1 MDSKANQLVVDLYR
15 AGREVPFANFQEWAL
30 TQMHEV
36 LDFDAAWWG
45 RGANKPLM
53 VHQVHLHRCAPTL
66 VDDYAPWIEVDFFR
80 EAVCAQPGTTISVS
94 DLMSRK
100 KLEATAI
107 YREFGAKHRVEWS
120 LGTVLIE
127 PLSSLNEFI
136 TVWRKDAERPF
147 SEAERAIKQFLMPHL
162 AESYRNCRLLHLLE
176 NGRRESASC
185 WALCNSDGILVDAH
199 RRFAGMVKSE
209 WPAWNSAELPAAM
222 RKQVVAG
229 KDYLGRQLAI
239 QARPLSGY
247 LYLEARPKSAVDQL
261 SRREREVANHYA
273 EGRTYVEIAT
283 LLGLA
288 PATVRNLISRAF
300 QKLVVNNKAELVRRL
315 RD

>member
-1 MDSKANQLVVDLYR
+1 MDAKASQLVVDLYR
-15 AGREVPFANFQEWAL
+15 GSREVPFANFQEWAL
-30 TQMHEV
+30 TQMHDV
-36 LDFDAAWWG
+36 FDFDAAWWG
-45 RGANKPLM
+45 RDANRPLM

-80 EAVCAQPGTTISVS
+80 EAVCAQPGTTISTS
-94 DLMSRK
+94 DLMPRK
-100 KLEATAI
+100 ELEATAI
-107 YREFGAKHRVEWS
+107 YREFGTKHRVEWS

-127 PLSSLNEFI
+127 PQSSLNEFI

-185 WALCNSDGILVDAH
+185 WALCNLDGILVDAH

-261 SRREREVANHYA
+261 SRREREVAHHYA
-273 EGRTYVEIAT
+273 EGRTYLEIAA

-288 PATVRNLISRAF
+288 PATIRNLISRAF
-300 QKLVVNNKAELVRRL
+300 AKLAVNNKAELVRRL